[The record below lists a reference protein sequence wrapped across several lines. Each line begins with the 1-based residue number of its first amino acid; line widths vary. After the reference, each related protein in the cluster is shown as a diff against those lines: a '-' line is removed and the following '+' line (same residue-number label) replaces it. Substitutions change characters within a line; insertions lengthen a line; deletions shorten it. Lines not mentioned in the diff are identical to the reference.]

1 MSDPEQP
8 ERNESAMPE
17 PGDPAPEF
25 SGPTQRGETLSL
37 ETFAGRRLALYFYPK
52 DDTPGCTKQ
61 ACSLRDGWDRLEKA
75 GIAVVGVSHDAIED
89 HEAFAE
95 KYDLP
100 FPLIADPDHAILEA
114 YGVWGERNMFGNTF
128 VGTTRTTFLIDGEGL
143 VRDVIR
149 RPDTENH
156 AAEILERW
164 ESLDSAPTT
173 A

>member
-1 MSDPEQP
+1 
-8 ERNESAMPE
+8 MPE
-17 PGDPAPEF
+17 PGEPAPAF
-25 SGPTQRGETLSL
+25 SGPTQTGETVSL
-37 ETFAGRRLALYFYPK
+37 DAFAGQRLALYFYPK

-61 ACSLRDGWDRLEKA
+61 ACSLRDGWDRLEEA
-75 GIAVVGVSHDAIED
+75 GIAVVGVSHDDLED

-95 KYDLP
+95 KYELP
-100 FPLIADPDHAILEA
+100 FPLIADPEHAVLEA

-128 VGTTRTTFLIDGEGL
+128 MGTTRTTFLIDGEGL

-156 AAEILERW
+156 ASEILERW
-164 ESLDSAPTT
+164 ESLDSAAT

>member
-1 MSDPEQP
+1 
-8 ERNESAMPE
+8 MPE
-17 PGDPAPEF
+17 PGDPAPDF
-25 SGPTQRGETLSL
+25 SGPTQTGETISL
-37 ETFAGRRLALYFYPK
+37 DTFAGQRLALYFYPK

-61 ACSLRDGWDRLEKA
+61 ACSLRDGWERLEEA
-75 GIAVVGVSHDAIED
+75 GVAVVGVSHDPLED
-89 HEAFAE
+89 HQAFAE

-100 FPLIADPDHAILEA
+100 FPLIADPGHSILEA

-128 VGTTRTTFLIDGEGL
+128 MGTTRTTFLIDGEGF

-156 AAEILERW
+156 ASEILDRW
-164 ESLDSAPTT
+164 ESLDSASTT